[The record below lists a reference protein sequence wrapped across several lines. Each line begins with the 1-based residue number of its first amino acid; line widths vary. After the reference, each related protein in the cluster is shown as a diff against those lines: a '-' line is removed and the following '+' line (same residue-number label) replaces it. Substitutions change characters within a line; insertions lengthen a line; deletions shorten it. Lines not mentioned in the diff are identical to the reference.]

1 MSDTYIIEKRGDL
14 VLSWLLGADGRAVS
28 IRADRE
34 ESGPQTGEIYAG
46 RVQRVRADLKAAF
59 VDIGPGIT
67 GYLPFEESEDAV
79 FIRKGGGK
87 GLAQGDE
94 LLVQVSSEAQKTKD
108 ARLTAR
114 LSLQGMYSV
123 VSLADGSAGVSKRL
137 PEEERERLR
146 ALAERIRQDA
156 RYGLIL
162 RTNAAFAP
170 EEAVAEEI
178 RALRE
183 RLQKI
188 EAEGIHRTMGSR
200 IYSPGS
206 SWQKRLLSLDLK
218 STRKIV
224 ADGEEL
230 YKGARSYLKECGSPL
245 EERVTLYEDPMISCR
260 ALYSLDREL
269 RDALAERVWLP
280 GGGYLVIQPTEALT
294 VIDVNSGKA
303 VSRKDKEEAVLKVN
317 LEAAREICRQL
328 RLREI
333 SGIVIVDFINQQQ
346 EDSKDKLLAALRS
359 GLREDP
365 HPSALIGFTAL
376 GLVELTRKKMGP
388 ALRETASRLLP
399 GA

>member
-162 RTNAAFAP
+162 RTNAA
-170 EEAVAEEI
+170 
-178 RALRE
+178 LR
-183 RLQKI
+183 
-188 EAEGIHRTMGSR
+188 
-200 IYSPGS
+200 
-206 SWQKRLLSLDLK
+206 WQKRSGRSGSASK
-218 STRKIV
+218 RSKRRGSTGR
-224 ADGEEL
+224 
-230 YKGARSYLKECGSPL
+230 R
-245 EERVTLYEDPMISCR
+245 
-260 ALYSLDREL
+260 DRESTA
-269 RDALAERVWLP
+269 RGLP
-280 GGGYLVIQPTEALT
+280 GRNAFSRWIYSRRERSSRTGKSCTKAPAVI
-294 VIDVNSGKA
+294 
-303 VSRKDKEEAVLKVN
+303 LKN
-317 LEAAREICRQL
+317 AAPR
-328 RLREI
+328 
-333 SGIVIVDFINQQQ
+333 
-346 EDSKDKLLAALRS
+346 SKS
-359 GLREDP
+359 ES
-365 HPSALIGFTAL
+365 PSMRI
-376 GLVELTRKKMGP
+376 R
-388 ALRETASRLLP
+388 
-399 GA
+399 